1 MSGSRRKSTSP
12 PVAAPG
18 AFPNIELLIDGEGD
32 ITIGRVGPIRC
43 AATAANEDQCLAML
57 RWRDGESLLD
67 LLQRLDHAI
76 AIADETG
83 ECIDEI
89 NPPSNQ

>member
-1 MSGSRRKSTSP
+1 MSGSRRKRTSP
-12 PVAAPG
+12 PAASPG
-18 AFPNIELLIDGEGD
+18 AFPNIEVLIDGDGE
-32 ITIGRVGPIRC
+32 ITIGRAGPIHC

-57 RWRDGESLLD
+57 QRRDGESLLD
-67 LLQRLDHAI
+67 LLQRLDQAI

-89 NPPSNQ
+89 NPPHRP